1 MAVPDELTDATAT
14 EEITGGVVSTAAA
27 PVPDTDREAAP
38 AFELN
43 ATLFAKLPATV
54 GQNRTTSVWPA
65 PAARPKEPPEPTLNG
80 AAMDAVPLRVPP
92 PMFVTVT
99 GRSTDPPIVTGPK
112 STVVW
117 GATDK
122 MGEGTAVPVPV
133 TEREALLALE
143 LKAVVLAKLPV
154 VVGLN
159 RATTD
164 WLAPAG
170 RVNEPPEAMLNR
182 AG

>member
-1 MAVPDELTDATAT
+1 MAAPDEFTDETVT

-54 GQNRTTSVWPA
+54 GLNRTTTVWLD
-65 PAARPKEPPEPTLNG
+65 PAARPNEPPETTLNG

-92 PMFVTVT
+92 PMFVTVK

-112 STVVW
+112 STVVE
-117 GATDK
+117 GVTD
-122 MGEGTAVPVPV
+122 
-133 TEREALLALE
+133 
-143 LKAVVLAKLPV
+143 
-154 VVGLN
+154 
-159 RATTD
+159 
-164 WLAPAG
+164 
-170 RVNEPPEAMLNR
+170 R
-182 AG
+182 AGAGAGGGARAGGRPGGRGCGRRGFCRRCPRSCKGGGGPGDSPRRCS

>member
-1 MAVPDELTDATAT
+1 MVTPYSTAESAASSVVHMIVAPDELIVDAAT

-54 GQNRTTSVWPA
+54 GLNRTTTVWLD
-65 PAARPKEPPEPTLNG
+65 PAARPNEPPETTLNG

-92 PMFVTVT
+92 PMFVTVK

-154 VVGLN
+154 VV
-159 RATTD
+159 
-164 WLAPAG
+164 
-170 RVNEPPEAMLNR
+170 
-182 AG
+182 

>member
-1 MAVPDELTDATAT
+1 MVTPYSTAESAASSVVHMIVAPDELIVDAAT

-54 GQNRTTSVWPA
+54 GLNRTTTVWLD
-65 PAARPKEPPEPTLNG
+65 PAARPNEPPETTLNG

-92 PMFVTVT
+92 PMFVTVK

-117 GATDK
+117 GAT
-122 MGEGTAVPVPV
+122 E
-133 TEREALLALE
+133 
-143 LKAVVLAKLPV
+143 
-154 VVGLN
+154 
-159 RATTD
+159 
-164 WLAPAG
+164 
-170 RVNEPPEAMLNR
+170 R
-182 AG
+182 AGGVGGGGSIPLIAPGVAARTASISAPRSLPSVPAFL